1 MLIVIKSSE
10 SPLIQVLFED
20 VDLEAVLNP
29 SAVGPNRKRPTT
41 SGFKIKQQVGALV
54 KTLSECDPHYVRCI
68 KPNDVKRAKVFT
80 EDRVKHQITY
90 LGMLLTTHQKAYV
103 LLCILCCLT
112 SAMPTKTCPENM
124 TRCLMF

>member
-1 MLIVIKSSE
+1 MAVQDTLNNDVLIVVKSSE

-41 SGFKIKQQVGALV
+41 AGFKIKQQVGALV
-54 KTLSECDPHYVRCI
+54 KALSECDPHYVRCI

-80 EDRVKHQITY
+80 DDRVKHQITY
-90 LGMLLTTHQKAYV
+90 LGWFTPF
-103 LLCILCCLT
+103 
-112 SAMPTKTCPENM
+112 S
-124 TRCLMF
+124 